1 YAHANGVIHRDLKG
15 ENVVVG
21 DYGEVIV
28 LDWGLAK
35 AMDEKEEVSTGPA
48 TRTDGTVV
56 GQVMGTP
63 SFMSPEQAAGRTE
76 AIGAA
81 SDVYSL
87 GAILFEIL
95 TGRTPIAGGDADDI
109 VRRAATEVRPR
120 ARSLDPKAPRPLDAI
135 CAKALSLDPKD
146 RYPDAGELAADV
158 RRYLADEP
166 VGAWVEPWTVRA
178 GRWARHHKPLVAGAG
193 ALLTT
198 AVLL

>member
-87 GAILFEIL
+87 GAILFEIPSARGSSPGPCARGA
-95 TGRTPIAGGDADDI
+95 GRGTTSRSSPA
-109 VRRAATEVRPR
+109 RPR
-120 ARSLDPKAPRPLDAI
+120 
-135 CAKALSLDPKD
+135 C
-146 RYPDAGELAADV
+146 
-158 RRYLADEP
+158 
-166 VGAWVEPWTVRA
+166 
-178 GRWARHHKPLVAGAG
+178 
-193 ALLTT
+193 
-198 AVLL
+198 